1 MYCLEEDMKG
11 DEKGH
16 LKNLGLASLG
26 AVLEYFDFVVYVY
39 VAAFLS
45 DAFFPP
51 NASPW
56 IRLVQAFSIYAI
68 GYLVRPLAGVA
79 IAHFA
84 DRIGRKKLFVFTVL
98 LMSVPTFLMGL
109 LPTYAQVGWFAPA
122 ALLLLRTLQGCAV
135 GGELPGASVFISE
148 HASAN
153 RLGFY
158 SGIFFG
164 IVNCGLLL
172 GAAAAKV
179 SALVADIHPDFV
191 SLQWRLPFM
200 LGGAFGLMAAYLRR
214 HLQETPLFAEIREE
228 RAKSKKIPLAVVLEQ
243 HKRACLF
250 ALGLVFV
257 MSTTSGVYF
266 QYLPNYLIVQ
276 LHYAKDTVFT
286 ANVIGVLA
294 FVASMPAWGKLSDIV
309 GWGKTIAIGAV
320 VSACVSVWFFHYI
333 RVAATADVHLTY
345 AFVVVGLAAGCV
357 HSTVPGLI
365 SSLFPTLIRQTGYTF
380 PYSIGT
386 AVFTGLTPLALA
398 WLVKYYGL
406 DAPMYAFLLACGVA
420 LIIAATVHLLPLYLG
435 RTRPGATRD
444 AIQPVH

>member
-1 MYCLEEDMKG
+1 MKVI
-11 DEKGH
+11 EKEQ
-16 LKNLGLASLG
+16 LKNLALASLG

-51 NASPW
+51 HASPW

-68 GYLVRPLAGVA
+68 GYLVRPIAGIA

-109 LPTYAQVGWFAPA
+109 LPTYAQVGWLAPA

-148 HASAN
+148 HADAT
-153 RLGFY
+153 RLGLY

-164 IVNCGLLL
+164 IVNCGLLM
-172 GAAAAKV
+172 GAAAAKL
-179 SALVADIHPDFV
+179 SAMIADAHPDLA

-214 HLQETPLFAEIREE
+214 HLQETPLFAEIRHE
-228 RAKSKKIPLAVVLEQ
+228 RVKSKKTPLTVVIEK
-243 HKRACLF
+243 HKSACLF
-250 ALGLVFV
+250 SLGLIFV

-266 QYLPNYLIVQ
+266 QYLPNYLIAQ
-276 LHYAKDTVFT
+276 LHYAKDDVFT
-286 ANVIGVLA
+286 ANVVGILV
-294 FVASMPAWGKLSDIV
+294 FVASMPAWGKLNDIF
-309 GWGKTIAIGAV
+309 GWGKTIASGALLN
-320 VSACVSVWFFHYI
+320 ACVSVWFFHYI
-333 RVAATADVHLTY
+333 RAPGTADVHLSY
-345 AFVVVGLAAGCV
+345 AFVVVGLAGGCV
-357 HSTVPGLI
+357 HSTIPGLI
-365 SSLFPTLIRQTGYTF
+365 SSLFPTLIRQSGYTF

-386 AVFTGLTPLALA
+386 AIFTGLTPLALA
-398 WLVKYYGL
+398 WLVRYSGL
-406 DAPMYAFLLACGVA
+406 DAPMYAFLFACGIA
-420 LIIAATVHLLPLYLG
+420 MITAATVHLLPLYLG
-435 RTRPGATRD
+435 RSQQGVKRD
-444 AIQPVH
+444 AALPIH